1 MEKATKKQL
10 DYITRL
16 MGNTYAAEYDK
27 LTVKTASVLI
37 SAIRAYKRPVLCGC
51 GPTDDAMLAF
61 VYGNLCKAEQKAFG
75 HTFDRY

>member
-27 LTVKTASVLI
+27 LTVKTASELI
-37 SAIRAYKRPVLCGC
+37 SAIKVYKFPVFCGVSSL
-51 GPTDDAMLAF
+51 DDSVLAHG
-61 VYGNLCKAEQKAFG
+61 YETLCKAEQKAFG
-75 HTFDRY
+75 HTF